1 MLGCSSMFYCQG
13 LTHCHWLSFFLP
25 ENEKKTKQ
33 NNSKVKRK
41 ISGSVKIAPYL
52 EKNVCFGWLWM
63 LNISKLE
70 GKDAIVSLTSV
81 RYKTS
86 QELWVLS
93 SVTFFVR
100 SLWLKWR
107 VWNILVFTKCQK
119 LLWLQCLRQFNDILS
134 KSWEFFKNCL
144 KTNSNLLIIVK
155 KMSKIAKFVSKCH
168 VICFFQCLQYF
179 KTKVDN

>member
-52 EKNVCFGWLWM
+52 EKIVCFGWLWM

-81 RYKTS
+81 GYKTS

-93 SVTFFVR
+93 SVTFFCQVTMIEVKG
-100 SLWLKWR
+100 LKYTEIYFDFN
-107 VWNILVFTKCQK
+107 VSVNSMTYCQN
-119 LLWLQCLRQFNDILS
+119 LENS
-134 KSWEFFKNCL
+134 L
-144 KTNSNLLIIVK
+144 KTVLKQIR
-155 KMSKIAKFVSKCH
+155 
-168 VICFFQCLQYF
+168 IC
-179 KTKVDN
+179 

>member
-1 MLGCSSMFYCQG
+1 MQLKVKMLGCSSMFYCQG

-41 ISGSVKIAPYL
+41 ISGSVKITPCL
-52 EKNVCFGWLWM
+52 EKIVCFGWLWM

-81 RYKTS
+81 GYKTS

-100 SLWLKWR
+100 SLWLSE
-107 VWNILVFTKCQK
+107 VSEIYLCSQNVTSCCDFNVSVNSMTYCQN
-119 LLWLQCLRQFNDILS
+119 LENS
-134 KSWEFFKNCL
+134 L
-144 KTNSNLLIIVK
+144 KTVLKQIR
-155 KMSKIAKFVSKCH
+155 
-168 VICFFQCLQYF
+168 IC
-179 KTKVDN
+179 

>member
-52 EKNVCFGWLWM
+52 EKIVCFGWLWM

-81 RYKTS
+81 GYKTS

-93 SVTFFVR
+93 SVTFFCQVTMIEVKG
-100 SLWLKWR
+100 LKYTEIYCDLN
-107 VWNILVFTKCQK
+107 VSVNSMTYCQN
-119 LLWLQCLRQFNDILS
+119 LENS
-134 KSWEFFKNCL
+134 L
-144 KTNSNLLIIVK
+144 KTVLKQILI
-155 KMSKIAKFVSKCH
+155 C
-168 VICFFQCLQYF
+168 
-179 KTKVDN
+179 